1 MKLSLGGRVVICNQ
15 VLLSTLWFFIT
26 VWGGSNKILNKIRGM
41 ICNYLWSRNMQ
52 LIRTRISWRECYLKK
67 KYGGLGLVDLEAAK
81 TSFLCKWI
89 VKTMELV
96 EINLQ
101 LVFKYRLVRFNP

>member
-1 MKLSLGGRVVICNQ
+1 M
-15 VLLSTLWFFIT
+15 
-26 VWGGSNKILNKIRGM
+26 
-41 ICNYLWSRNMQ
+41 
-52 LIRTRISWRECYLKK
+52 KK